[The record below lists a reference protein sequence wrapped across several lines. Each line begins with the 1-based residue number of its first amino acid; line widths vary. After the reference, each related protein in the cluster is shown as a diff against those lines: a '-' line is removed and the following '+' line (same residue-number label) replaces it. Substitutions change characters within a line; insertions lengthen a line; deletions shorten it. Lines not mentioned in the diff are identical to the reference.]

1 MATNTIKGIRKN
13 AENANVTKF
22 HCHAKQAKLDFNTRT
37 HTHTHTS
44 HRDAELRLRWH
55 LKITNIQ
62 HTNYKTK

>member
-37 HTHTHTS
+37 HTHTQAIEMPS
-44 HRDAELRLRWH
+44 LDCVG
-55 LKITNIQ
+55 I
-62 HTNYKTK
+62 